1 MKIARTFTID
11 YHLYQKLRQKPNQ
24 SRIVERAVK
33 QYLNEAAEYDYTHIS
48 TTRLLS
54 ELRFRDDCPNHIK
67 LLIQD
72 HLTSS

>member
-33 QYLNEAAEYDYTHIS
+33 QYLNESAEYDYTHIN
-48 TTRLLS
+48 TKRLLM
-54 ELRFRDDCPNHIK
+54 EMTMREDCPNHIK
-67 LLIQD
+67 LLIND
-72 HLTSS
+72 YLKS